1 MKILKVVKK
10 DSKNVTVYLDSDQ
23 ILYFNYEIFI
33 KNRLRKNDEISES
46 EINSLIKE
54 NQKFAVKQRAFRYL
68 ARRHHS
74 ENELRIK
81 LKQKKYDEN
90 IIEEIIGNLKESNYL
105 NDLEFA
111 EIFSGENIKNKYWGR
126 NKVKAELI
134 KKGISSKIISQ
145 VLSEKFPGGNDLQN
159 AIGLAEKK
167 IKSLSSR
174 NLEKKKLKEKIYTY
188 LFSKGYDYET
198 AKEAVEKLI
207 NLNAEDLV

>member
-1 MKILKVVKK
+1 MKILRVVKK
-10 DSKNVTVYLDSDQ
+10 DSRNVKVCFDNDQ
-23 ILYFNYEIFI
+23 MLYINYELFL
-33 KNRLRKNDEISES
+33 KYGLRKNDEISES
-46 EINSLIKE
+46 DINSLIKE
-54 NQKFAVKQRAFRYL
+54 NQKFAVKQRAYRYL
-68 ARRHHS
+68 SRRHHS

-90 IIEEIIGNLKESNYL
+90 IIEEIIGNLKENNYL

-174 NLEKKKLKEKIYTY
+174 NLEKKKLKEKIYTH

-207 NLNAEDLV
+207 NLDAEDLV